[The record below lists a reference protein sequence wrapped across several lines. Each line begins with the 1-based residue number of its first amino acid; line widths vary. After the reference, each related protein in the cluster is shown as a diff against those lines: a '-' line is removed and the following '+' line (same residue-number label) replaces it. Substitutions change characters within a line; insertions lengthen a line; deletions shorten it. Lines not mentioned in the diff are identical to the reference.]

1 MFITKELHQCPL
13 ERLGSVRRSMSLSRR
28 GKLPFRVLGQAVG
41 VQGGGTLCREEAC
54 GVAVGPRPCSPLG
67 FAAMTYHVTLEKH
80 LSSVLPFPH
89 L

>member
-1 MFITKELHQCPL
+1 
-13 ERLGSVRRSMSLSRR
+13 MSLSRR
-28 GKLPFRVLGQAVG
+28 GKLPFQVLSQAAG

-67 FAAMTYHVTLEKH
+67 SAAMTHVTLAKH
-80 LSSVLPFPH
+80 LSSVLPFPR